1 MKLKKLDR
9 RHNGNEWFAYCAEY
23 RNGSEAVLFVEHRAW
38 AWATFGPS
46 CELKFWGKAGK
57 LGDRWCWHSDEWNT
71 RIYLAGEP
79 ELNWFK
85 LTHGV
90 GI

>member
-9 RHNGNEWFAYCAEY
+9 RHNGSSWFQFCAEY
-23 RNGSEAVLFVEHRAW
+23 SNSDAVRFVEHRAW
-38 AWATFGPS
+38 CWNTFGPS
-46 CELKFWGKAGK
+46 CELKFWPKAGK
-57 LGDRWCWHSDEWNT
+57 LGDRWCWSTDEWVT
-71 RIYLAGEP
+71 RIYLTSSA

-90 GI
+90 GV